1 MAETTDDVRRDI
13 EVTRERMT
21 QTLAQLENKLNVMQ
35 IVRDHPWPAI
45 ALAVGAG
52 IALSGSGAD
61 VTAAAATAAATKG
74 SSRRIGNVLDELVA
88 NLMTGVH
95 GALQDRVE
103 SLVGEIKG
111 AIGAPTAKGASGNGN
126 GRFVGDTTR
135 VGTTA
140 DGLGTSAGN
149 VPRAD

>member
-21 QTLAQLENKLNVMQ
+21 QTLAQLENKLNLMQ
-35 IVRDHPWPAI
+35 VVRDHPWPAI

-52 IALSGSGAD
+52 VALSGSSAD
-61 VTAAAATAAATKG
+61 VKAAAAATAATKG

-95 GALQDRVE
+95 GALQGRVE
-103 SLVGEIKG
+103 SLVGEIKD
-111 AIGAPTAKGASGNGN
+111 AIGAPTVRGAGANGN
-126 GRFVGDTTR
+126 GRVVTDASR
-135 VGTTA
+135 LGTTA
-140 DGLGTSAGN
+140 DGLGTAAGN

>member
-61 VTAAAATAAATKG
+61 VKVAAATAAATKG

-95 GALQDRVE
+95 GALQDRVA
-103 SLVGEIKG
+103 SMVDEIKG
-111 AIGAPTAKGASGNGN
+111 AIGAPTAKGAVANGN
-126 GRFVGDTTR
+126 GRVVTDTTR
-135 VGTTA
+135 LGTTA
-140 DGLGTSAGN
+140 DGLGSSPGA

>member
-21 QTLAQLENKLNVMQ
+21 QTLAQLESKLNVMQ

-61 VTAAAATAAATKG
+61 VKAAAATAAATKG
-74 SSRRIGNVLDELVA
+74 SSRRIGTVLDELVA
-88 NLMTGVH
+88 NLMTGVQ
-95 GALQDRVE
+95 GALQGRVDA
-103 SLVGEIKG
+103 LVGEIKE
-111 AIGAPTAKGASGNGN
+111 AIGAPTAKGAGVSGNG
-126 GRFVGDTTR
+126 RVVSDSTR
-135 VGTTA
+135 VGITA
-140 DGLGTSAGN
+140 DGLGSAAGN
-149 VPRAD
+149 VQRAD